1 VAVQGRTAIVTG
13 AGRGVGAAI
22 ARALARE
29 GASVLVGD
37 IDHEAAHATAEAL
50 RNAGGDAEAL
60 GADVGDPAGA
70 DALTQAALDR
80 FGRVDILVNNA
91 GIGLNKLF
99 MNTTPE
105 DIDRVMR
112 VNVTGAMLCSQA
124 ALRVMLPRGYG
135 RIVNIVSIS
144 AVVGNIGRTAY
155 GASKAALL
163 LMTKVMAV
171 ELGGQGV
178 TVNAIAPGPIE
189 TEMAAAIHTAQ
200 TRQAFHARTPM
211 HRYGT
216 PDEIA
221 AAAVF
226 LASDQAGYVNGT
238 TLTVDGGFA
247 VAGLMPE

>member
-200 TRQAFHARTPM
+200 TRQAFQARTPT

>member
-1 VAVQGRTAIVTG
+1 
-13 AGRGVGAAI
+13 
-22 ARALARE
+22 
-29 GASVLVGD
+29 VLVGD

-200 TRQAFHARTPM
+200 TRQAFQARTPT

-216 PDEIA
+216 PDEIP